1 METTKIKK
9 ISIFFSISFLII
21 ACSFLLS
28 ACNESTQILTRN
40 ANNNDIYVDT
50 SEEISLNIK
59 YTVIPNVDIN
69 GLELTFKYYDTD
81 YNLLTTKVENLRN
94 VKKGVQYTVSVSL
107 FEFGFFELFKINKVS
122 IGVTSGTVSLI

>member
-1 METTKIKK
+1 MKKTKTKK
-9 ISIFFSISFLII
+9 ISILFSMSFLII
-21 ACSFLLS
+21 VSSFLLS
-28 ACNESTQILTRN
+28 ACNDSTQILTRN

-94 VKKGVQYTVSVSL
+94 VKKGIQYTVSVSL
-107 FEFGFFELFKINKVS
+107 FEFNFLDLLKINRVS
-122 IGVTSGTVSLI
+122 IGLTGGTVSLI